1 MANECKM
8 EFYFKRADI
17 EKLLMANPKAKG
29 IIISHEIVQEKP
41 RGSLKVLNLVRI
53 KARVDPAPKKKAAP
67 AKTAKKTARQTTG
80 RSRRSGTI
88 RSKQSRWLS
97 IPSRAVRRVKQYFS
111 LTSYTDQF

>member
-67 AKTAKKTARQTTG
+67 AKTAKKTA
-80 RSRRSGTI
+80 
-88 RSKQSRWLS
+88 SKLLGDPGDPEPFDPNNPDGCPFPPGCTQG
-97 IPSRAVRRVKQYFS
+97 
-111 LTSYTDQF
+111 

>member
-17 EKLLMANPKAKG
+17 DKLLKANPKAKG

-53 KARVDPAPKKKAAP
+53 KARVDPAPVKKATAT
-67 AKTAKKTARQTTG
+67 KTAKKTA
-80 RSRRSGTI
+80 
-88 RSKQSRWLS
+88 SKLLGDPDPNDPGS
-97 IPSRAVRRVKQYFS
+97 PEGCPYPPGC
-111 LTSYTDQF
+111 TEG